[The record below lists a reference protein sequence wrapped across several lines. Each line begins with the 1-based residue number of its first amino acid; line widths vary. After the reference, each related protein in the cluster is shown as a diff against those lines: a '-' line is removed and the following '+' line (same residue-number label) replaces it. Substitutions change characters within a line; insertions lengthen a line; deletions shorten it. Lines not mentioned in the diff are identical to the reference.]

1 MLWLFLFPSFYL
13 KRNVIVLVSQKGVR
27 ITKISESPELAV
39 KVEIWKQAHSMV
51 NQEEEVDDMYNSG

>member
-1 MLWLFLFPSFYL
+1 M
-13 KRNVIVLVSQKGVR
+13 IVLVSQKGVR